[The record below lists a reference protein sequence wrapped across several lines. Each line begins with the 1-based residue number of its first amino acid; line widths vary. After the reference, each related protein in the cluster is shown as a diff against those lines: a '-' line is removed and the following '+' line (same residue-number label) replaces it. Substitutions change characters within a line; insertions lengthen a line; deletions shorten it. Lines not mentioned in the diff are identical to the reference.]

1 MAITIKGGTN
11 AITGLA
17 VGGLPDGSVDKDSL
31 AADSVDGSKILDD
44 AVAAEHV
51 ADDAV
56 GVAQLSTTGTA
67 GTGTFLRGDNSW
79 QEAGGGKLE
88 QTVSAQIAP
97 TSNIDTTSASRTDT
111 GLGVTITPVK
121 ANSKLLVHA
130 GSWQYHMNPGPQSLD
145 SQSLAAFVEQ
155 NVAGGGWTEPDGTAA
170 TSAEKMWSVRDWHN
184 HDYEGRDGHGNLTYI
199 WSPSYTLGQA
209 IQVRITYQAGNGAD
223 SGSTTSTKYFHH
235 HGGSGTG
242 NLITIIVSEIST

>member
-1 MAITIKGGTN
+1 MAITINGTAN
-11 AITGLA
+11 TVAGLA
-17 VGGLPDGSVDKDSL
+17 VGGLPDGVVDADTL
-31 AADSVDGSKILDD
+31 ASN
-44 AVAAEHV
+44 AVTNVKV
-51 ADDAV
+51 ADDAI
-56 GVAQLSTTGTA
+56 GIAELSTTGTA
-67 GTGTFLRGDNSW
+67 GSGNFLRGDNAW
-79 QEAGGGKLE
+79 QEAGGGKHE
-88 QTVSAQIAP
+88 QTVFSQINP
-97 TSNIDTTSASRTDT
+97 TSNIDTTSANRQDT

-155 NVAGGGWTEPDGTAA
+155 NVASGGWTEPDGT
-170 TSAEKMWSVRDWHN
+170 SADSTARMWSVRDWHN
-184 HDYEGRDGHGNLTYI
+184 HDYEGRDGCGNLTYI

-242 NLITIIVSEIST
+242 NLITIAVSEISS